1 MDSSPG
7 KRAMSQPAG
16 ISVCV
21 RDMGGKPSLKAR
33 SAGEI
38 PSQKSRIIAVSM
50 IIMTGCCFKL

>member
-1 MDSSPG
+1 
-7 KRAMSQPAG
+7 
-16 ISVCV
+16 
-21 RDMGGKPSLKAR
+21 MGGKPSLKAR